1 MNKRPLI
8 PALTL
13 CALLCAAL
21 SGCAAMLNREY
32 SSSTPHMEYP
42 VNDKAAVL
50 QADNY
55 QGLVNAVLYFVTEH
69 EETGILHLSYARSS
83 DQVAEDLD
91 AACREVRT
99 EDPLGAYAVADIQY
113 GVARLTYY
121 YEVTVTISYAHTVE
135 ELAAI
140 TPVAGSTAIR
150 QTVSA
155 AMAAHAE
162 KSVFRVSY
170 FTGDSASLR
179 LLIRQTW
186 LDTPL
191 ALVEPEIHVSLYP
204 RSGTSRIVEVTL
216 GWPADIGELAEQSAA
231 LEQRALE
238 LLQRADL
245 PPEGLTPE
253 ALLSALRRE
262 AVYDAQGAD
271 TAYAVLVEGRGN
283 HLGFVRTL
291 RLLCQLTDLDTT
303 VAEGTRDGE
312 PGFWLIVNTAE
323 GYRHLDPALPAP
335 VYATDEEFSDAG
347 YTWDTSRYPACTKY
361 TAPAEPEPGA
371 SEGQEE
377 PDPDETAEPARP
389 EESDAPAQAPE
400 DAD

>member
-1 MNKRPLI
+1 MNRRR
-8 PALTL
+8 PALAL

-42 VNDKAAVL
+42 VSDKAAVL

-55 QGLVNAVLYFVTEH
+55 QGLVNAFLYFVTEH
-69 EETGILHLSYARSS
+69 EETGILHLSYALSD
-83 DQVAEDLD
+83 DQVKRDLD

-113 GVARLTYY
+113 GIERLTYY
-121 YEVTVTISYAHTVE
+121 YEVAVTISYAHTVE

-140 TPVAGSTAIR
+140 APVAGSTAIR

-155 AMAAHAE
+155 AMAAYAE

-170 FTGDSASLR
+170 FTGDASSLQ

-191 ALVEPEIHVSLYP
+191 VLVKPETHISLYP
-204 RSGTSRIVEVTL
+204 KSGTSRIVEVTL
-216 GWPADIGELAEQSAA
+216 DWPADTGELAERSAA

-238 LLQRADL
+238 LLQQAEPL
-245 PPEGLTPE
+245 QESLTPE
-253 ALLSALRRE
+253 VLLSTLRRE

-283 HLGFVRTL
+283 DLGFVRAL
-291 RLLCQLTDLDTT
+291 RLLCQLTDLETT
-303 VAEGTRDGE
+303 VAEGTRNGE
-312 PGFWLIVNTAE
+312 LSFWLIVNTSE
-323 GYRHLDPALPAP
+323 GYRHLDPTLAAPA
-335 VYATDEEFSDAG
+335 YATDDEFTEAG
-347 YTWDTSRYPACTKY
+347 YRWNTDRYPACTKY
-361 TAPAEPEPGA
+361 TAPAEPDPDA
-371 SEGQEE
+371 SEGQPE
-377 PDPDETAEPARP
+377 PDPTAAAGSEEP
-389 EESDAPAQAPE
+389 EESGTPAPAQE
-400 DAD
+400 GAD